1 MSVAGCVNLQQ
12 APGSLDGGC
21 GIEIHFARL
30 FLIIFNYSFAMG
42 FLTNQNHRL
51 AFYDNILHLCLP
63 GVFFFNS

>member
-42 FLTNQNHRL
+42 FLLSPPQRPPTV
-51 AFYDNILHLCLP
+51 AP
-63 GVFFFNS
+63 